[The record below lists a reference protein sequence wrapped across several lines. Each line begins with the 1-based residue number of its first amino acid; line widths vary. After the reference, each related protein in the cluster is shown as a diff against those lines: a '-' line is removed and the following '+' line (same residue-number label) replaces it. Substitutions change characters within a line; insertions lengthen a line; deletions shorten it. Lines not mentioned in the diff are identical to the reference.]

1 MTSRPRRAATV
12 LSLGLVLFFL
22 GFPASTAVRAEESR
36 IVVPHSDL
44 SPVLDGDLSEKWW
57 RSACLAGPFRD
68 ETGKPA
74 RSLPTVVRMFYTD
87 DALFFGLVCGDEEE
101 PVAPAVRVRLTPP
114 TGKTFEAVL
123 GRRPS
128 EGIACGVRHQK
139 AGWTAEARVPFA
151 LLVPEAWR
159 PRPGDVWR
167 LRMVRAGAAKDG
179 LLYFALTSLLP
190 NGDAELDKDQNRL
203 PDGWRIERDG
213 LAPRVP
219 EEADIETRWLVQ
231 GKRALWVS
239 VKGRTVVSLPAS
251 LPLRRGTAYRF
262 SGWML
267 LPVRRDVETVA
278 VVRLPGIAKPATIT
292 EGRTFQRFE
301 IVFTA
306 GEKPAAPQ
314 VVVTGDGGSCYL
326 DGCAIEMLAAP
337 LKQAAK
343 P

>member
-1 MTSRPRRAATV
+1 MTASPSRATA
-12 LSLGLVLFFL
+12 VLFLFL
-22 GFPASTAVRAEESR
+22 VFLASTATRAEESR

-68 ETGKPA
+68 ETGKLA
-74 RSLPTVVRMFYTD
+74 RARPTVVRMFYTD
-87 DALFFGLVCGDEEE
+87 DALFFGLVCVDEEE
-101 PVAPAVRVRLTPP
+101 PEAPAVRVHLTPP
-114 TGKTFEAVL
+114 TGKPFEAVL

-128 EGIACGVRHQK
+128 EGIACSVRHQK

-167 LRMVRAGAAKDG
+167 LRMARAGAAKGG
-179 LLYFALTSLLP
+179 LLYFARTSLLP

-213 LAPRVP
+213 VSPRTP
-219 EEADIETRWLVQ
+219 EEADIETRWFVQ

-239 VKGRTVVSLPAS
+239 VKGRTVISLPDS
-251 LPLRRGTAYRF
+251 LPLRQGTAYRF
-262 SGWML
+262 FGWLL
-267 LPVRRDVETVA
+267 LPDRRDVETVA
-278 VVRLPGIAKPATIT
+278 VVRLPGVAKPATIT
-292 EGRTFQRFE
+292 EGKVFQRFE
-301 IVFTA
+301 IIFTA
-306 GEKPAAPQ
+306 GAKPAAPQ
-314 VVVTGDGGSCYL
+314 VVVTGDGGSCYI
-326 DGCAIEMLAAP
+326 DGCAIEMLPAP